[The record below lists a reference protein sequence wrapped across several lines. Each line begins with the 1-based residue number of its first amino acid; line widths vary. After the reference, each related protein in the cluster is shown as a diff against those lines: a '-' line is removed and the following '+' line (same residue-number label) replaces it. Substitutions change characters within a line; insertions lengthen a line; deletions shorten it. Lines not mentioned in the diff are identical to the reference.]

1 MFWNIQ
7 KKKKNKARI
16 FPKTGWKELDS
27 WYTGKYVILHHLMND
42 NFSETGLYKKLLPN
56 LFCSIFLLNRGQ
68 KAKFSHF

>member
-1 MFWNIQ
+1 MFQNIQ

-27 WYTGKYVILHHLMND
+27 WYAGKYVILHHFMTD

-56 LFCSIFLLNRGQ
+56 LFCSIFLLN
-68 KAKFSHF
+68 FSI